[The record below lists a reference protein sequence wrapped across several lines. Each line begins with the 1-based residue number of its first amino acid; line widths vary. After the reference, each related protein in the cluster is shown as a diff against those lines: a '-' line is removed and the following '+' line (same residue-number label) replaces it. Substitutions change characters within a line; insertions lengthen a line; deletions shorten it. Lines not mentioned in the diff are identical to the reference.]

1 MPAFCSVKLRDSCNI
16 EINSIQFYKVMRV
29 GLKQLVSVIIPIYN
43 NAKGE
48 LVTLLDSVDLWLP
61 GKLENI
67 YDTLLGVAT

>member
-1 MPAFCSVKLRDSCNI
+1 
-16 EINSIQFYKVMRV
+16 MRV
-29 GLKQLVSVIIPIYN
+29 GPKQLVSVIIPIYN

-61 GKLENI
+61 EELENM